1 EEVFGYLPGH
11 EGMLITSKW
20 PEAKPEYD
28 FPAEADRMEGV
39 MEVIRAIRN
48 LRAEMNVAPGR
59 KATLML
65 RPHEGWSDALLAAD
79 GYFKRL
85 AGASAVELLA
95 ADAPNPAKSASAV
108 CDPCELFIPLGE
120 LVDVDKEIARMNKDL
135 TNAENEIARADAK
148 LHNEGFLAKA
158 PAQLVEQ
165 EKAKLEEK
173 KTLAESIRGRI
184 RELEALR

>member
-1 EEVFGYLPGH
+1 
-11 EGMLITSKW
+11 
-20 PEAKPEYD
+20 
-28 FPAEADRMEGV
+28 
-39 MEVIRAIRN
+39 
-48 LRAEMNVAPGR
+48 
-59 KATLML
+59 
-65 RPHEGWSDALLAAD
+65 
-79 GYFKRL
+79 
-85 AGASAVELLA
+85 
-95 ADAPNPAKSASAV
+95 
-108 CDPCELFIPLGE
+108 
-120 LVDVDKEIARMNKDL
+120 MNKDL

>member
-1 EEVFGYLPGH
+1 
-11 EGMLITSKW
+11 M
-20 PEAKPEYD
+20 
-28 FPAEADRMEGV
+28 R
-39 MEVIRAIRN
+39 
-48 LRAEMNVAPGR
+48 
-59 KATLML
+59 
-65 RPHEGWSDALLAAD
+65 LAA
-79 GYFKRL
+79 
-85 AGASAVELLA
+85 ASGVEYLDA
-95 ADAPNPAKSASAV
+95 SAPNPEKSASAV
-108 CDPCELFIPLGE
+108 TAGCSLFIPLGE

>member
-1 EEVFGYLPGH
+1 
-11 EGMLITSKW
+11 
-20 PEAKPEYD
+20 
-28 FPAEADRMEGV
+28 
-39 MEVIRAIRN
+39 MEVIRAARN
-48 LRAEMNVAPGR
+48 LRVEMKVNASKR
-59 KATLML
+59 ATLILKPAPELMNAFKGA
-65 RPHEGWSDALLAAD
+65 EGYFMRLAA
-79 GYFKRL
+79 
-85 AGASAVELLA
+85 ASGVEYLDA
-95 ADAPNPAKSASAV
+95 SAPNPEKSASAV
-108 CDPCELFIPLGE
+108 TAGCSLFIPLGE

-184 RELEALR
+184 RELVALR